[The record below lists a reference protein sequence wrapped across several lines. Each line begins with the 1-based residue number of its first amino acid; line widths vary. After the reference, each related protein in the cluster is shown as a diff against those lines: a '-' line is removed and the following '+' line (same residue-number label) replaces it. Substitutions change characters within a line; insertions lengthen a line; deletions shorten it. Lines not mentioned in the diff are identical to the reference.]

1 MTVLFSPAFARRS
14 WPARLVA
21 TVALMLVL
29 AGVVHAGETSV
40 IVDGTTGLVLSQNR
54 ADEPHAPASL
64 TKMMTMYLAF
74 QALRDGRLKMTEK
87 MPVSAHAAGM
97 EPTKLGLRAGQTI
110 TVHDAILG
118 MITKSAN
125 DAATV
130 VAERLGRGSEARF
143 VDAMN
148 AQALLLGMS
157 HTHFTN
163 ASGLPGGD
171 ETTTARDMSRLAM
184 ALYRDFPS
192 RAPLFAT
199 TQFRFRG
206 RLVRGHNHLMAH
218 YRGMDGL
225 KTGYT
230 AAAGY
235 NLASTA
241 VRNGHRLFGVVLGGD
256 TWRAR
261 DHRMAELLDRGF
273 ADRAREAAVFAS
285 APHPQRHGLAH
296 RVLNALSPIG
306 TAEAETLRPPP
317 LQVDRPPVAEPIKAQ
332 LAPTR

>member
-1 MTVLFSPAFARRS
+1 MSSLRQPIRAPRRWS
-14 WPARLVA
+14 ARLLILGFFVFCVA
-21 TVALMLVL
+21 GTAQAVE
-29 AGVVHAGETSV
+29 ETSV
-40 IVDGTTGLVLSQNR
+40 IVDGTTGLVLSEHQ

-74 QALRDGRLKMTEK
+74 RALRDGRLKLDEK
-87 MPVSAHAAGM
+87 LPVSAHAAGM

-110 TVHDAILG
+110 TVRDCILG

-130 VAERLGRGSEARF
+130 VAEKLGGSEPKF
-143 VDAMN
+143 VEAMN

-171 ETTTARDMSRLAM
+171 ETTTARDMSRLAI

-199 TQFRFRG
+199 TKFRFRG
-206 RLVRGHNHLMAH
+206 RWVHGHNHLMAH
-218 YRGMDGL
+218 YEGMDGL

-230 AAAGY
+230 NAAGY

-241 VRNGHRLFGVVLGGD
+241 VRHGHRLFGVVLGGD

-261 DHRMAELLDRGF
+261 DHRMAELLDQGF
-273 ADRAREAAVFAS
+273 ATRKQDAAVFAS
-285 APHPQRHGLAH
+285 APHPRHGLAR
-296 RVLNALSPIG
+296 RVLEAISPIG
-306 TAEAETLRPPP
+306 TAEA
-317 LQVDRPPVAEPIKAQ
+317 AEASPHPSAHAAAESA
-332 LAPTR
+332 APSH

>member
-1 MTVLFSPAFARRS
+1 MTVLLSPAFVRRG

-29 AGVVHAGETSV
+29 AGVAHAGETSV
-40 IVDGTTGLVLSQNR
+40 IVDGTTGLVLSENR

-130 VAERLGRGSEARF
+130 VAERLGKGSEARF

-241 VRNGHRLFGVVLGGD
+241 VRDGHRLFGVVLGGD